1 MGKEI
6 FSNFLR
12 AFVDYFFDCA
22 NERADWNGKI
32 ALVTPTA
39 HGRAGVF
46 NEQDCLYTLYLRGN
60 ENGQAVS
67 RKRIISVADAC
78 YNPYVPEDWKKIKE
92 IAVSDDL
99 EYMISNTT
107 EAGITYD
114 PSCLPDDEPPAS
126 FPAKVAVLLHERF
139 LINRGSSSFPANL
152 LMITEKNSGTM
163 SCSMHATGVLAKS
176 L

>member
-1 MGKEI
+1 M
-6 FSNFLR
+6 
-12 AFVDYFFDCA
+12 
-22 NERADWNGKI
+22 
-32 ALVTPTA
+32 
-39 HGRAGVF
+39 
-46 NEQDCLYTLYLRGN
+46 
-60 ENGQAVS
+60 S

-139 LINRGSSSFPANL
+139 LAHKPGIVFLSCELIDDNGKELLDVSRPDRSRQSS
-152 LMITEKNSGTM
+152 
-163 SCSMHATGVLAKS
+163 
-176 L
+176 